1 MGPTNRDHG
10 RPESVARGAHKLAN
24 FALSWGKNDYKTV
37 LSGADLYV
45 NLYVNLRNDNRRRTG
60 LVGQS

>member
-24 FALSWGKNDYKTV
+24 FALPWGENDYKTV
-37 LSGADLYV
+37 LSGA
-45 NLYVNLRNDNRRRTG
+45 NLYAVVAHQTCDKHDEHEG
-60 LVGQS
+60 GC